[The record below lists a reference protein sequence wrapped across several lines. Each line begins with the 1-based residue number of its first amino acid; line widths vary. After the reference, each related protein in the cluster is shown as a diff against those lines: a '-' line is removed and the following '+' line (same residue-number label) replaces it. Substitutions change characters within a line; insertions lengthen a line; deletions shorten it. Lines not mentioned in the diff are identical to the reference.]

1 MAINTSAG
9 SKLFVTASAPATY
22 TQAGFTALTFTEV
35 GELTNLGEFG
45 REYALVTHNPV
56 GDRRTIKRKGSF
68 NEGSISL
75 EMALDN
81 DDAGQTLLKAAA
93 DSDSS
98 YSFKLQTQNGDIYY
112 FSAQTMSFRVS
123 VGTVDQITSATAML
137 EIDGDIIEVPAV

>member
-9 SKLFVTASAPATY
+9 STLSISAASPATY
-22 TQAGFTALTFTEV
+22 NQAGFTALTFTEV

-68 NEGSISL
+68 NEGSITL

-81 DDAGQTLLKAAA
+81 DDAGQVLLKAAA
-93 DSDSS
+93 DSDMS
-98 YSFKLQTQNGDIYY
+98 YSFKVTTQNGDVYF

-137 EIDGDIIEVPAV
+137 EIDGDIIEVMAP

>member
-22 TQAGFTALTFTEV
+22 TQAGFSALTFTEV

-81 DDAGQTLLKAAA
+81 DDAGQVLLKAAA
-93 DSDSS
+93 DSDMS

-137 EIDGDIIEVPAV
+137 EIDGDIIEVPAI

>member
-81 DDAGQTLLKAAA
+81 DDAGQVLLKAAA
-93 DSDSS
+93 DSDLS

-137 EIDGDIIEVPAV
+137 EIDGDIIEVPAM

>member
-22 TQAGFTALTFTEV
+22 TQAGFSALTFTEV

-81 DDAGQTLLKAAA
+81 DDAGQLLLKAAA
-93 DSDSS
+93 DSDMS

-137 EIDGDIIEVPAV
+137 EIDGDIIEVPAI

>member
-9 SKLFVTASAPATY
+9 STLSISATAPATY
-22 TQAGFTALTFTEV
+22 TQAGFTALSFTEV

-68 NEGSISL
+68 NEGSITL

-81 DDAGQTLLKAAA
+81 DDAGQVLLKAAA
-93 DSDSS
+93 DSDMS
-98 YSFKLQTQNGDIYY
+98 YSFKVTTQNGDIYF

-137 EIDGDIIEVPAV
+137 EIDGDIIEVPLP

>member
-9 SKLFVTASAPATY
+9 STLSISAAAPATY

-68 NEGSISL
+68 NEGSITL

-81 DDAGQTLLKAAA
+81 DDAGQVLLKAAA
-93 DSDSS
+93 DSDTS
-98 YSFKLQTQNGDIYY
+98 YSFKVRTQNGDVYF

-137 EIDGDIIEVPAV
+137 EIDGDIIEVMAP